1 MCVCVCV
8 FVCINYNFVDA
19 HFNSIY
25 IMESQ
30 DNVH

>member
-8 FVCINYNFVDA
+8 CVCINYNFVDA
-19 HFNSIY
+19 YFNSIY